1 MCLHFYTHQSISYA
15 PRYTK
20 PLVEQFKGKSHLSHL
35 SLDTSKRKNHLHL
48 SLHYLFI
55 NLSSWIEVAPAPIIY
70 PQKKPSN
77 SPRLEPIAEEGAEEY
92 DDDS

>member
-1 MCLHFYTHQSISYA
+1 MA
-15 PRYTK
+15 K
-20 PLVEQFKGKSHLSHL
+20 E
-35 SLDTSKRKNHLHL
+35 
-48 SLHYLFI
+48 FI

-70 PQKKPSN
+70 LQKKPSN